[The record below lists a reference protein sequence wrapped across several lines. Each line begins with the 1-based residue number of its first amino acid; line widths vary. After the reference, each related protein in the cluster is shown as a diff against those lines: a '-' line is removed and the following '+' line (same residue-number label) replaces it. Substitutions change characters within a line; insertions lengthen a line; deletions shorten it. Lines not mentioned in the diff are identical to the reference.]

1 MEDIKYL
8 VVNGCSFSRH
18 PYEPTYVRNTFPS
31 EQDYLDSMFS
41 NRYSTLLADKLNAKE
56 VNLSSGGGSNDRIFR
71 TTYDWIQENKEKVK
85 DTLFV
90 IGLTDSLRKDLWSNF
105 KQDYMITSEIWQD
118 LEYIA
123 KDCDTT
129 IDKVNQWRE
138 FEVMNL
144 VNEDEVE
151 KNIIRQ
157 CDLFNSYVNGNVV
170 FVNACRKNELVNPD
184 LNFLKFKSDTYDGYN
199 WVDYVCSNA
208 RKYLLKDPKWEWI
221 GHPGIFEHNE
231 ITELLHQNIVSNNE
245 QLKKLL

>member
-71 TTYDWIQENKEKVK
+71 TTYDWIQENKEKVN

-90 IGLTDSLRKDLWSNF
+90 IGLTNSLRKDLWSNF

-144 VNEDEVE
+144 VDEDEVE
-151 KNIIRQ
+151 KNLMRQ

>member
-1 MEDIKYL
+1 MKNLKYL

-18 PYEPTYVRNTFPS
+18 PHEPNHVRNTFPS
-31 EQDYLDSMFS
+31 DKDYYDYVFS
-41 NRYSTLLADKLNAKE
+41 KRYSTLLADKLNVKE
-56 VNLSSGGGSNDRIFR
+56 VNLSTGGSSNDRIFR

-129 IDKVNQWRE
+129 VDKVNQWRK
-138 FEVMNL
+138 FELMNL
-144 VNEDEVE
+144 IDEDEVE
-151 KNIIRQ
+151 KNLMRQ

>member
-1 MEDIKYL
+1 MKNLKYL

-18 PYEPTYVRNTFPS
+18 PHEPNHVRNTFPS
-31 EQDYLDSMFS
+31 DKDYYDYVFS
-41 NRYSTLLADKLNAKE
+41 KRYSTLLADKLNVKE
-56 VNLSSGGGSNDRIFR
+56 VNLSTGGSSNDRIFR

-170 FVNACRKNELVNPD
+170 FINAFRRNELVHTD
-184 LNFLKFKSDTYDGYN
+184 LNFLKFTSDTKTGYN
-199 WVDYVCSNA
+199 WVDYIYSN
-208 RKYLLKDPKWEWI
+208 RSKYLQNDPKWEWI
-221 GHPGIFEHNE
+221 GHPETLQHNE
-231 ITELLHQNIVSNNE
+231 ISEMLYHKITGV
-245 QLKKLL
+245 KKLL

>member
-71 TTYDWIQENKEKVK
+71 TTYDWIQENKEKVN

-90 IGLTDSLRKDLWSNF
+90 IGLTNSLRKDLWSNF

-129 IDKVNQWRE
+129 VDKVNQWRK
-138 FEVMNL
+138 FELMNL
-144 VNEDEVE
+144 IDEDEVE
-151 KNIIRQ
+151 KNLMRQ